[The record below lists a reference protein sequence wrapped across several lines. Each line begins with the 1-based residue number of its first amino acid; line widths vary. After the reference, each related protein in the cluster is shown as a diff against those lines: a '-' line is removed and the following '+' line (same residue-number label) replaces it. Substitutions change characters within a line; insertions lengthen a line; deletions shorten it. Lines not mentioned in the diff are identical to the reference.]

1 MPRNEPTRVYV
12 RTADKQFARLLWAHN
27 NRPNEML
34 LGAYGL
40 DGHPAIITYE
50 FPERVHTKGEPR
62 EIKFRY
68 EEASPVH
75 LKIDHFTCHAD
86 GRFHAK
92 AQESD
97 VLYSQV
103 EHFGEALGPASPPF
117 LRVLVVSD
125 RLSRYTRIT
134 GEPKKPHVWFQAH
147 PESILAMNFVFSGV
161 HYPLEQGALATMASR
176 GRDAAGIVLVSG
188 TLKGIVW
195 GNPRQISDEA
205 VIARP
210 PGTLLA
216 FSWPRGAR
224 RWGFKAFIL
233 N

>member
-1 MPRNEPTRVYV
+1 V
-12 RTADKQFARLLWAHN
+12 RTADKQFARLLWIHN

-50 FPERVHTKGEPR
+50 LPERVHTRGEPR
-62 EIKFRY
+62 ELKFRY

-75 LKIDHFTCHAD
+75 LKINHFTCHAD

-92 AQESD
+92 AQESE

-103 EHFGEALGPASPPF
+103 EHLGEALGPASPPF

-125 RLSRYTRIT
+125 RLSRYTSIT
-134 GEPKKPHVWFQAH
+134 REPKKPHVWFQAY
-147 PESILAMNFVFSGV
+147 PESILAMDLVFSGV
-161 HYPLEQGALATMASR
+161 RYPLEQGALDAMSSR
-176 GRDAAGIVLVSG
+176 GRDAAGTVLVSG
-188 TLKGIVW
+188 TLKGVLW
-195 GNPRQISDEA
+195 GNPRQMSEEGA
-205 VIARP
+205 AARP

-216 FSWPRGAR
+216 FLWPRGAGR
-224 RWGFKAFIL
+224 GVVKAIIL